1 VFRDEHCESVA
12 IHKDEFGKVQCDM
25 ADFLLIE
32 FGQQRLKT
40 TSRREIKFP
49 DEHYEGMDVR
59 FADVDSEQLSSCN
72 QE

>member
-1 VFRDEHCESVA
+1 
-12 IHKDEFGKVQCDM
+12 M

-40 TSRREIKFP
+40 TSRREIKLP

-59 FADVDSEQLSSCN
+59 FADVDSEQLSSWN
-72 QE
+72 KE